1 MNDFNSFKISVN
13 NNNNKNLP
21 IAPAP
26 QPVSVNYI
34 DYNVTDNIVYNN
46 LLGVNVLNVINVPM
60 GGSPVLTL
68 PIDSDLEYLF
78 ENPSV
83 GSVLQYIFQT
93 DGFPLQINS
102 NSSSTTI
109 TSNLST
115 IYIKVVSLSPFQIE
129 VSQPYNSSAGPTGP
143 TGPQGATG
151 PSGGPIGPTG
161 PQGETGPTGPTGPQ
175 GATGPTGATG
185 LQGDTGPALWN
196 VYTFGPVDIL
206 GPKSFIIN
214 PNSRVESDY
223 YSIANSGL
231 FLQTVLP
238 DITPSSTDALYAGAY
253 RYYGYL
259 TESNTITFYDF
270 NDNVVGTP
278 QTYDTGDILQMM
290 FDGVNVIYMLY
301 HTLGTGTYYSV
312 STPITGEV
320 DEYLYIGAETSPVN
334 IGSYTFNNVNIYA
347 TGRNGNIL
355 TPIGFTLS
363 ATGFTLDYNG
373 SFLSTGNLATI
384 ALTVST
390 VSEPIPDTGLLLG
403 TLSNPPIQSSVSGVV
418 SFQIPLFFTILN
430 NGEFYL
436 LTFPPGLTGP
446 QTFNLNNITY
456 ISS

>member
-1 MNDFNSFKISVN
+1 
-13 NNNNKNLP
+13 
-21 IAPAP
+21 
-26 QPVSVNYI
+26 
-34 DYNVTDNIVYNN
+34 
-46 LLGVNVLNVINVPM
+46 
-60 GGSPVLTL
+60 
-68 PIDSDLEYLF
+68 
-78 ENPSV
+78 
-83 GSVLQYIFQT
+83 
-93 DGFPLQINS
+93 
-102 NSSSTTI
+102 
-109 TSNLST
+109 
-115 IYIKVVSLSPFQIE
+115 
-129 VSQPYNSSAGPTGP
+129 
-143 TGPQGATG
+143 
-151 PSGGPIGPTG
+151 
-161 PQGETGPTGPTGPQ
+161 
-175 GATGPTGATG
+175 
-185 LQGDTGPALWN
+185 
-196 VYTFGPVDIL
+196 
-206 GPKSFIIN
+206 
-214 PNSRVESDY
+214 
-223 YSIANSGL
+223 
-231 FLQTVLP
+231 
-238 DITPSSTDALYAGAY
+238 
-253 RYYGYL
+253 
-259 TESNTITFYDF
+259 
-270 NDNVVGTP
+270 
-278 QTYDTGDILQMM
+278 
-290 FDGVNVIYMLY
+290 MLY

>member
-1 MNDFNSFKISVN
+1 MSYFMNLDFNNFQISVN

-68 PIDSDLEYLF
+68 PSDSDLEYLF

-83 GSVLQYIFQT
+83 GSVLQYIFET

-102 NSSSTTI
+102 DSSSAVI

-115 IYIKVVSLSPFQIE
+115 IYIKVVSLSPFQIALA
-129 VSQPYNSSAGPTGP
+129 QPSSNGATGATGP
-143 TGPQGATG
+143 TGPTG

-161 PQGETGPTGPTGPQ
+161 PTGP
-175 GATGPTGATG
+175 
-185 LQGDTGPALWN
+185 TGPALWN
-196 VYTFGPVDIL
+196 IYSFGSVDIL
-206 GPKSFIIN
+206 SPKSFIIN
-214 PNSRVESDY
+214 PNSSVESDY
-223 YSIANSGL
+223 YSITNAGL

-238 DITPSSTDALYAGAY
+238 DISAGSTDALYAGAS

-259 TESNTITFYDF
+259 TQSNTIAFYDF
-270 NDNVVGTP
+270 NDMPVGIP
-278 QTYDTGDILQMM
+278 QTYVTGDMLQMF
-290 FDGVNVIYMLY
+290 FDGVNVTYMLY
-301 HTLGTGTYYSV
+301 HTTGTGIYYSV
-312 STPITGEV
+312 STPITGEI

-334 IGSYTFNNVNIYA
+334 IGSYTFDNVNIYA
-347 TGRNGNIL
+347 TGRNGNIS

-363 ATGFTLDYNG
+363 ATGFTVDYNG
-373 SFLSTGNLATI
+373 SFLSSDNLATI

-390 VSEPIPDTGLLLG
+390 LSEPVIGSFLLG
-403 TLSNPPIQSSVSGVV
+403 TLSKQPIQSSVVALL
-418 SFQIPLFFTILN
+418 SFVGPVFVNILS
-430 NGEFYL
+430 NGELYL
-436 LTFPPGLTGP
+436 LSLPPGTTGP
-446 QTFNLNNITY
+446 QTFDVNISY